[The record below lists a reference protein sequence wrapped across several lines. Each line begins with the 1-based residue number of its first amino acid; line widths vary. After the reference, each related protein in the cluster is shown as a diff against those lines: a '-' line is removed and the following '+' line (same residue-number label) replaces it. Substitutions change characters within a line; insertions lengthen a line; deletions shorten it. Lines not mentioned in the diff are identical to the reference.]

1 MSALAMASTLFDQPM
16 TAAGQDQVALRPK
29 LSSVAARGGPAA
41 RQRTLDELIVGAWE
55 GLTAR
60 GITECPVCGGGM
72 QLDRYEA
79 ARTHRCVA
87 ACGNCGTELS

>member
-1 MSALAMASTLFDQPM
+1 MSALAIASTLFDQQ
-16 TAAGQDQVALRPK
+16 TAAAEPARTVVRPK
-29 LSSVAARGGPAA
+29 LAPVAAEGGTTSQP
-41 RQRTLDELIVGAWE
+41 TLDELVVGAWE
-55 GLTAR
+55 GLAVR

-87 ACGNCGTELS
+87 ACGSCGTEFS